1 MADPIVRRVRLP
13 VDLVSLLLDLVIIG
27 YGIFGNDEFELGGG
41 YKNHA
46 GHGRKALFISV
57 QSSEQSVELSIEYE
71 LQSRGVDSSGAS

>member
-1 MADPIVRRVRLP
+1 MADLTVRRVRLP

-41 YKNHA
+41 YKKNA

-57 QSSEQSVELSIEYE
+57 
-71 LQSRGVDSSGAS
+71 